1 MFTNVF
7 SLLFIVFAC
16 NKFHIDLPTE
26 MIYLILLCI
35 VSPTDVNECSEET
48 KCLGGTCINTDGSY
62 MCRCETGFTHLP
74 EAEQCTG
81 KNHFKHSDHFILVL
95 KCTVKFLISN
105 KLDAKKLLNVQDFNL
120 CLLNNILSKSPL
132 PIFCHEKLDLTKDL
146 MLFITSLTSIIP
158 LKMVNPG

>member
-1 MFTNVF
+1 
-7 SLLFIVFAC
+7 
-16 NKFHIDLPTE
+16 

-120 CLLNNILSKSPL
+120 CLLNNILSKSATTNIL
-132 PIFCHEKLDLTKDL
+132 PSEIGFNKGSDVIYNKSYIYYSPKNGKSRIKDNTLT
-146 MLFITSLTSIIP
+146 FSL
-158 LKMVNPG
+158 